1 MFLQNVIME
10 EVVGRELLN
19 INVPPYMHDVKKLKH
34 NQQLIENL
42 RSGLSNHVIG
52 HWFLKLVLAKN
63 IVYTFV
69 SFQSIGSN

>member
-19 INVPPYMHDVKKLKH
+19 TNVPPYMHDVKKLKH

-42 RSGLSNHVIG
+42 RSGLSNHVID
-52 HWFLKLVLAKN
+52 H
-63 IVYTFV
+63 
-69 SFQSIGSN
+69 